1 MAASR
6 VCDRLGD
13 QASNGT
19 GSRPYTGNDSLDR
32 FSSLSVETR
41 AACVGVAVCIGV
53 VVAVDAVDVVVV
65 FVFFVSFG
73 GPLSRALD
81 EPSSAFF

>member
-1 MAASR
+1 MAAWHDR
-6 VCDRLGD
+6 DRLGD
-13 QASNGT
+13 QASTGT
-19 GSRPYTGNDSLDR
+19 GNRPYTGSDSLDR

-41 AACVGVAVCIGV
+41 AACVGVAACM
-53 VVAVDAVDVVVV
+53 VVV
-65 FVFFVSFG
+65 FVFFGSFG